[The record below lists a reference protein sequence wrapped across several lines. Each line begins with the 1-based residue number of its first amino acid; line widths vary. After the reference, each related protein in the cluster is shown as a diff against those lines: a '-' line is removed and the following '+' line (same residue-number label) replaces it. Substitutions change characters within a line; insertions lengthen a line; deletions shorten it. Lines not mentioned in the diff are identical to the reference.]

1 MLKRKHVVPA
11 LYNSGV
17 SRSLPIGIGHHVA
30 RIKAHAAFH
39 SVGSVLHLQHL
50 GLGLAGGTDRD
61 GDVISPEP
69 GVPGGKGNAPGRA
82 LRILGIPRRHPHHK
96 TARPAVH
103 KKRLHRIGEEPVPA
117 ELMIG

>member
-17 SRSLPIGIGHHVA
+17 GRSLPIGIGHHVA
-30 RIKAHAAFH
+30 RMKAHAAFH
-39 SVGSVLHLQHL
+39 SVGSVLHLQYL
-50 GLGLAGGTDRD
+50 SLGLAGRTD
-61 GDVISPEP
+61 GDGNIISPEP
-69 GVPGGKGNAPGRA
+69 WVTGGKGNTPGRA
-82 LRILGIPRRHPHHK
+82 LRMFGIPWRHPHHK
-96 TARPAVH
+96 TARPAVR